1 MKQFTSHILIVVLFC
16 STLCCC
22 NYTDLVAE
30 EESTVKS
37 ETKLVEIVGGENA
50 RIDQFPHHAALI
62 YQGEFTCSGSIIA
75 KKFIVTAAHC
85 VESGIEGL
93 YVNVGTTNRGVTA
106 NQRLN
111 VEKIKVHENYRDHP
125 KYVENDIALIMLKTN
140 LKYNT
145 FVKPIELETQEVP
158 IGSNVTIVGYGSQFT
173 FGPVSEFLMFD
184 NEIRVKSNHGCEGYK
199 ADNMSSIICLD
210 SKPYGSTCNVR
221 LSLQNFTFSFF
232 YLN

>member
-1 MKQFTSHILIVVLFC
+1 MKQFTWKILIVVLFC
-16 STLCCC
+16 IALCSC
-22 NYTDLVAE
+22 NKSDAAQ

-37 ETKLVEIVGGENA
+37 ETKSLEIVGGEHA

-62 YQGEFTCSGSIIA
+62 YHGEFTCSGSIIA
-75 KKFIVTAAHC
+75 KRFIVTAAHC

-106 NQRLN
+106 NQRHN

-158 IGSNVTIVGYGSQFT
+158 VGENVTIVGYGSQYT

-184 NEIRVKSNHGCEGYK
+184 NEIRVKSNDGCEGYK
-199 ADNMSSIICLD
+199 ADNMSSIICLN

-221 LSLQNFTFSFF
+221 LFSLFSFF
-232 YLN
+232 YGL